1 MQGVL
6 EKEQKLKE
14 KLQSRNNENSLI
26 LAKLQ
31 ATKYKINN
39 MEKHSKDL
47 ENIRVEMDSLHAIL
61 KEIDANYQ
69 NLKAK
74 KHTLNVEHNNIQR
87 DYKNMEQT
95 LLKQQELEELR
106 VDIGNEYQVKNEV

>member
-1 MQGVL
+1 
-6 EKEQKLKE
+6 
-14 KLQSRNNENSLI
+14 LQSRNNENSLI

-61 KEIDANYQ
+61 KEIDANY
-69 NLKAK
+69 
-74 KHTLNVEHNNIQR
+74 
-87 DYKNMEQT
+87 
-95 LLKQQELEELR
+95 
-106 VDIGNEYQVKNEV
+106 